1 MTYRVEWHVL
11 AKADLFDIY
20 DWIAERADPE
30 TAYAYTSRIER
41 RCESLSAFPERGT
54 PRGDLEP
61 GMRSITFERRVLIAY
76 RVEKD
81 RVLILRLIHTAR
93 DVAAEFAND
102 EA

>member
-1 MTYRVEWHVL
+1 MTYKVEWHAL

-30 TAYAYTSRIER
+30 TAYAYTSRIEG
-41 RCESLSAFPERGT
+41 RCETLSAFPKRGT

-61 GMRSITFERRVLIAY
+61 GLRSITFERRVLIAY

-81 RVLILRLIHTAR
+81 RVLILRLIRTAR
-93 DVAAEFAND
+93 DIAAQFAND
-102 EA
+102 